1 MDTRVHSKPSEI
13 IHPTLTIGS
22 TKITFPL
29 SASLI
34 LFAYMQ
40 VGEEEDGEVREVPR
54 VRRLQNPFT
63 EREEPQVLSGARRLN
78 KGARISCLIE
88 NLATEAAED
97 DSATED
103 RCRISSSTV
112 SEFEFGRM
120 SAKFM
125 QDLKAMPLYM

>member
-1 MDTRVHSKPSEI
+1 
-13 IHPTLTIGS
+13 
-22 TKITFPL
+22 
-29 SASLI
+29 LI

-63 EREEPQVLSGARRLN
+63 EAGGEREEPQVLSGARRLN

-103 RCRISSSTV
+103 RCRI
-112 SEFEFGRM
+112 
-120 SAKFM
+120 
-125 QDLKAMPLYM
+125 

>member
-1 MDTRVHSKPSEI
+1 
-13 IHPTLTIGS
+13 
-22 TKITFPL
+22 
-29 SASLI
+29 
-34 LFAYMQ
+34 

-112 SEFEFGRM
+112 SEFELEGFQL
-120 SAKFM
+120 SLCKI
-125 QDLKAMPLYM
+125 